1 MAVFSLGV
9 LTRSLDSYSDDMNEL
24 SPELQANPPLPEPL
38 GSSIA
43 ELYSAF
49 RNRKLSKGGP
59 DACTYCCAS
68 PEAMER
74 IARSD
79 PQHISVDDLS
89 EYHCAA
95 KGESAGEDLT
105 FLLPRTLEVVASGSD
120 LKSAGLFALFA
131 RYFPPMWERLDDR
144 ERDAL
149 RAYSRDLMLWRLTAD
164 PSTNWDYGPF
174 DILEMTASG
183 GLDVDAVLDV
193 LSDPPETLSA
203 VDTIIDL
210 VLNHVDLWGDGR
222 GLYEVSEQRAQ
233 HVSRRLRDII
243 SSSKTLTLLERI
255 ALEDGDV
262 GRAERASLAHQ
273 IAENEARKR
282 RSA

>member
-1 MAVFSLGV
+1 
-9 LTRSLDSYSDDMNEL
+9 
-24 SPELQANPPLPEPL
+24 
-38 GSSIA
+38 
-43 ELYSAF
+43 
-49 RNRKLSKGGP
+49 
-59 DACTYCCAS
+59 
-68 PEAMER
+68 MER

-79 PQHISVDDLS
+79 PQHVSFDDLS

-95 KGESAGEDLT
+95 KGDCAGEDLT

-149 RAYSRDLMLWRLTAD
+149 RVYCRELMLWRLTAD
-164 PSTNWDYGPF
+164 PSITWDYGPF
-174 DILEMTASG
+174 EVLEMTASG

-203 VDTIIDL
+203 VETIIDL
-210 VLNHVDLWGDGR
+210 VLNHFDLWGDGR
-222 GLYEVSEQRAQ
+222 GLYGVNDRRSQ
-233 HVSRRLRDII
+233 HVYRRLRDII
-243 SSSKTLTLLERI
+243 SSSKTLTLLECI

-273 IAENEARKR
+273 IAEYEAKKR
-282 RSA
+282 RPG